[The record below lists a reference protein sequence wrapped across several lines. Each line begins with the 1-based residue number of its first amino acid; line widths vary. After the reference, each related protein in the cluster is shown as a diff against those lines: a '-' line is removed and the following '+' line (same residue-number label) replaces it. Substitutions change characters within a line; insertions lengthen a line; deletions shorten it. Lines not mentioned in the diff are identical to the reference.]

1 MQGHKAYLR
10 AKSALRDQH
19 QDAYTLMLERHAE
32 ELDSLWANYNLS
44 VKKLVEEH
52 NKTLKSRMVTIR
64 KRPKRAI
71 AEKPQEKSN
80 SQKAAAVSSKVL
92 PMKKRVRRE
101 LDTKV
106 EEQHVGQNGE
116 VIDDIAL
123 INDNRPDRS
132 AALPKLLAFMRL

>member
-1 MQGHKAYLR
+1 
-10 AKSALRDQH
+10 
-19 QDAYTLMLERHAE
+19 
-32 ELDSLWANYNLS
+32 
-44 VKKLVEEH
+44 LVEEH

-80 SQKAAAVSSKVL
+80 SQKAAAVGSKVL
-92 PMKKRVRRE
+92 PMKKRMRRE

-106 EEQHVGQNGE
+106 EEQNVGQNGE

-132 AALPKLLAFMRL
+132 TTQTSRFHETLVQPKPNPVELPGGE